1 MGFSV
6 THLLVVLA
14 IVMVLFGTKSL
25 RNIGSDLGGAI
36 KGFRTAVKVGEGD
49 EEDSSADKD
58 EVIEGEVTAK
68 KPIKINA

>member
-68 KPIKINA
+68 KPIKINV

>member
-58 EVIEGEVTAK
+58 EVIEGEVTAE
-68 KPIKINA
+68 KPIKINV